1 MRGLPAAALGAAIV
15 GVMACGGG
23 EAAARGVVRS
33 DSAGVAIVT
42 SPAADRP
49 LDWTFTRVGVL
60 RDSAGEP
67 WYFTRVHPR
76 GVAVRADGEVFVL
89 DGSEPPVERFAA
101 DGAYRGAIGRRGG
114 GPGEY
119 QLPVGVMFVGDTL
132 YVRDLVKRAY
142 ARFQPD
148 GTPIADYRLSDA
160 IGFVGELRFH
170 RDGAWFNASVPDS
183 TQQVMGFYADTT
195 SRTLLHRVAVPRGAA
210 VQFACIGLSS
220 STPLFSP
227 TLLWSSAGDRA
238 VVHAQPGYAL
248 WVYRDGRLEMS
259 VRRAVPSRA
268 PTVDDAKVLYPE
280 GWKVSFGGA
289 APDCVVPVET
299 VMEKQGIAAE
309 LPQVQ
314 DVLALPDGRI
324 VVRRSLAQAP
334 DQLLDVFDA
343 DGAYA
348 GTLRGMRMPLAM
360 LPTGELLVPEAD
372 EETGGT
378 VVAIYR
384 VERGT

>member
-1 MRGLPAAALGAAIV
+1 MRQLLLAALGAAAV
-15 GVMACGGG
+15 GVTACGGG
-23 EAAARGVVRS
+23 GDSAGGVVRS

-42 SPAADRP
+42 SPGEDRP
-49 LDWTFTRVGVL
+49 LGWQFTRVGVL

-101 DGAYRGAIGRRGG
+101 DGSYLGTIGRRGG

-119 QLPVGVMFVGDTL
+119 QLPVGVMLVGDTL

-142 ARFQPD
+142 ARFLPD
-148 GTPIADYRLSDA
+148 GRPLADYRLSDA

-170 RDGAWFNASVPDS
+170 RGGAWFNANIPDS

-195 SRTLLHRVAVPRGAA
+195 SRTVLHRVSVPRGGA
-210 VQFACIGLSS
+210 VQFSCIGMSS

-248 WVYRDGRLEMS
+248 WVYHDGRLEMS
-259 VRRAVPSRA
+259 LRRAVPSRA
-268 PTVDDAKVLYPE
+268 PTIDDAKVLYPD
-280 GWKVSFGGA
+280 GWKVSFFGA

-299 VMEKQGIAAE
+299 VVEKQGIAAE

-314 DVLALPDGRI
+314 DVIALPDGRI
-324 VVRRSLAQAP
+324 VVRRSLAAA
-334 DQLLDVFDA
+334 DEQLLDVFEA

-348 GTLRGMRMPLAM
+348 GTLRGMRMPVAM
-360 LPTGELLVPEAD
+360 LPTGELLIPEPD
-372 EETGGT
+372 EDTGGT

-384 VERGT
+384 VERGS